1 MNHSDTEHA
10 EVKQHPV
17 VTIVAFGDSITETSH
32 QQTDDRWPEIL
43 RRKLQ
48 ENFAGI
54 EIAVVNAGVGGNTSR
69 EGLAR
74 IKKDVV
80 CHHPHFVL
88 FEFGNDPTPEPAR
101 HVAVDEFIKNLSLII
116 ARISTEAGGCP
127 IPLIFPPIID
137 RWHCDY
143 NHPVAQQNGGQDRH
157 QEQYRAA
164 TRQVARDHRLPLAD
178 IDGALRT
185 EIAQQGPES
194 CILPDGV
201 HLTARSNEC
210 VVLAV
215 LQVLSPEIENHLQ
228 RRGSASCWVSLFHFR
243 LDQKL

>member
-1 MNHSDTEHA
+1 M
-10 EVKQHPV
+10 
-17 VTIVAFGDSITETSH
+17 TIVAFGDSITETSH

-74 IKKDVV
+74 IK
-80 CHHPHFVL
+80 
-88 FEFGNDPTPEPAR
+88 
-101 HVAVDEFIKNLSLII
+101 
-116 ARISTEAGGCP
+116 
-127 IPLIFPPIID
+127 
-137 RWHCDY
+137 
-143 NHPVAQQNGGQDRH
+143 
-157 QEQYRAA
+157 
-164 TRQVARDHRLPLAD
+164 
-178 IDGALRT
+178 T